1 MSSPTDPRCPGC
13 GRRIAAWRL
22 DHCVYCGAAF
32 PPELKAG
39 AQPPEALRWVDRPD
53 LPPEAARQLE
63 MMKVVPLGREKRSRS
78 LRAAVSL
85 ISLPLFAGIFYMI
98 YRLLTRYSGPVATLV
113 LVAGAGFVLYL
124 AVAALRSKTR

>member
-1 MSSPTDPRCPGC
+1 
-13 GRRIAAWRL
+13 
-22 DHCVYCGAAF
+22 
-32 PPELKAG
+32 LKAG